1 MGKDDVEDWVLA
13 STVAPEVEDLEDAEN
28 NEWNKNRILADWS
41 ESIPIIRTNL
51 SSSSTKTRGEF
62 LEGVVIPLAK
72 DESEF
77 STSVAPAITR
87 LTL

>member
-1 MGKDDVEDWVLA
+1 MGKADVEDWVLA
-13 STVAPEVEDLEDAEN
+13 STVAPETEDLEDTKS
-28 NEWNKNRILADWS
+28 NEWDKNRILADWS
-41 ESIPIIRTNL
+41 ENIPIIRTNL

-77 STSVAPAITR
+77 SSVAPTITR

>member
-1 MGKDDVEDWVLA
+1 MGKADVEDWVLA
-13 STVAPEVEDLEDAEN
+13 STVAPETEDLEDTES
-28 NEWNKNRILADWS
+28 NEWDKNRILAGWS

-51 SSSSTKTRGEF
+51 SSSSTKARGEF

-77 STSVAPAITR
+77 SSVAPAITR